1 MHPAWQE
8 DSLLLS
14 HWGSPIYALDNY
26 VFELE
31 HIYVCYS
38 IEKVSDMH
46 IKMSLL
52 LISEQGNIYEDMD
65 KERLKRFSLFCNAY
79 IYILKKLTTVM
90 QSYVISVTTI
100 IMTFKNIKENMNIV
114 KREMVDN
121 QTEFLKKKNKIS
133 GKQNNT
139 LDGI

>member
-1 MHPAWQE
+1 
-8 DSLLLS
+8 
-14 HWGSPIYALDNY
+14 
-26 VFELE
+26 
-31 HIYVCYS
+31 
-38 IEKVSDMH
+38 
-46 IKMSLL
+46 MSLL

-65 KERLKRFSLFCNAY
+65 KERLKSFSLFCNAY

>member
-1 MHPAWQE
+1 
-8 DSLLLS
+8 
-14 HWGSPIYALDNY
+14 
-26 VFELE
+26 
-31 HIYVCYS
+31 
-38 IEKVSDMH
+38 
-46 IKMSLL
+46 MSLL
-52 LISEQGNIYEDMD
+52 LISEQRNIYEDMD
-65 KERLKRFSLFCNAY
+65 KERLKSFSLFCNAY
-79 IYILKKLTTVM
+79 IYILQKLITLM

-121 QTEFLKKKNKIS
+121 QMEFLKKKNKIS

>member
-1 MHPAWQE
+1 
-8 DSLLLS
+8 
-14 HWGSPIYALDNY
+14 
-26 VFELE
+26 
-31 HIYVCYS
+31 
-38 IEKVSDMH
+38 
-46 IKMSLL
+46 
-52 LISEQGNIYEDMD
+52 
-65 KERLKRFSLFCNAY
+65 
-79 IYILKKLTTVM
+79 M